1 LVVEEDHLN
10 QLPDTFFGQNQPPPA
25 ITESQPLSKFTLKQF
40 MDRVL
45 PNSLLIDL
53 FRGDETLI
61 CQLIVQSLQ
70 ALAFIN
76 EQQINH
82 QDLSP
87 QSIILELIPS
97 CVNDGNFR
105 DLGSLTADD
114 FHQKFKVKL
123 GEFLNIKMLSD
134 IAF

>member
-1 LVVEEDHLN
+1 
-10 QLPDTFFGQNQPPPA
+10 
-25 ITESQPLSKFTLKQF
+25 

-97 CVNDGNFR
+97 SVNEGNFR